1 MKRRNG
7 DKLFSAF
14 LTPRSILPMDS
25 RRLPR
30 SRARVEVAQRH
41 RFPEFLQA
49 PRQTDC
55 QPDFKEVQATVRAG
69 FMPKEQSLES
79 LLNRR
84 VSRQRFVPLIRHRFA
99 NVDEGAHII
108 HEVPGEGHVVGQW

>member
-1 MKRRNG
+1 M
-7 DKLFSAF
+7 
-14 LTPRSILPMDS
+14 
-25 RRLPR
+25 PR
-30 SRARVEVAQRH
+30 SRARVDVAQTH

-49 PRQTDC
+49 PRQTAG
-55 QPDFKEVQATVRAG
+55 QADFKEMQATVRAG

-84 VSRQRFVPLIRHRFA
+84 VSRQRFVPMIRHRFA
-99 NVDEGAHII
+99 NVDGGTHII